1 MRSPQAGPDRPRC
14 ACGCRPWGSCT
25 LPLPSA
31 HPRLWTLPGLS
42 CRVIR
47 QNHSCCSSV
56 SFFQWPRFPWFCLHG
71 SPPQTFSR
79 RKAQSL
85 CSEWGGFSAACT
97 RVCVCVCVC
106 VQNCIFPRAREM
118 PGMAF
123 NNWKTVSFPRSLL
136 AGWPPG
142 SLAAE
147 DRVLSWS
154 RSGCLEADLS
164 VSGQLPEKS
173 TQNLPL
179 ELVAGLLPRPGAP
192 LPQPSPAR

>member
-1 MRSPQAGPDRPRC
+1 MLLLAWLLPFTDSKSVRFPRGWSAFGMRSPQAGPDRPRC

-31 HPRLWTLPGLS
+31 HPRLWALPGLS

-97 RVCVCVCVC
+97 HVCVCVCVC
-106 VQNCIFPRAREM
+106 VCAKLYFPQSERDARH
-118 PGMAF
+118 G
-123 NNWKTVSFPRSLL
+123 V
-136 AGWPPG
+136 
-142 SLAAE
+142 
-147 DRVLSWS
+147 
-154 RSGCLEADLS
+154 
-164 VSGQLPEKS
+164 
-173 TQNLPL
+173 
-179 ELVAGLLPRPGAP
+179 
-192 LPQPSPAR
+192 